1 MEKNPDRKK
10 VMTAWKDYTIEKAII
25 FTEKKKKAVKGIK
38 LKTINSC
45 RRKLCPYVMH
55 A

>member
-1 MEKNPDRKK
+1 MEKNPDRETA
-10 VMTAWKDYTIEKAII
+10 MTAWKDYTIEKAII
-25 FTEKKKKAVKGIK
+25 FTEKKAVKGIK